1 MRYFNGLFLA
11 SEPRVEVH
19 LSGLSWIS
27 PCRPED
33 TLVLLEVLIFP
44 APSAPEAGVRG
55 MGERIKQS

>member
-11 SEPRVEVH
+11 SEPRVEFH
-19 LSGLSWIS
+19 LSGLS
-27 PCRPED
+27 CCPED

-55 MGERIKQS
+55 MGERVKQS